1 MMQYFKDIISLF
13 SITQRLWVL
22 TILCVSTFFI
32 TFGSDII
39 EVLKPDPSQLI
50 LVVKRQKKEIITL
63 NTQLDTLSFKIGNLT
78 QEVIN
83 GQSQCTNK
91 RIEREKEIIAQI
103 DELEK
108 IIRNSKPYSISW
120 PDTDGDRVLDKDDKC
135 PTVKGSVENNGCP
148 EVMLDNLKIRDKK
161 KSLIRVSKFKDV
173 PVSDGTPI
181 SITDVDSIRVT
192 PDGNIDNTELAI
204 SALRELKNRI
214 KNNK

>member
-39 EVLKPDPSQLI
+39 EVLKPDPSQLN
-50 LVVKRQKKEIITL
+50 LVVKRQKKEIISL
-63 NTQLDTLSFKIGNLT
+63 NTQLDTLSFRVNDLT
-78 QEVIN
+78 QEVID

-91 RIEREKEIIAQI
+91 RLEREKEIITQI
-103 DELEK
+103 DE
-108 IIRNSKPYSISW
+108 IMNMVR
-120 PDTDGDRVLDKDDKC
+120 
-135 PTVKGSVENNGCP
+135 GSVKPHPMAMKRTNDTIVVES
-148 EVMLDNLKIRDKK
+148 M
-161 KSLIRVSKFKDV
+161 RV
-173 PVSDGTPI
+173 I
-181 SITDVDSIRVT
+181 
-192 PDGNIDNTELAI
+192 PDDNTELAI

>member
-50 LVVKRQKKEIITL
+50 LVVKRQKKEIISL
-63 NTQLDTLSFKIGNLT
+63 NTQLDTLSFRVNDLT
-78 QEVIN
+78 QEVID

-103 DELEK
+103 DK
-108 IIRNSKPYSISW
+108 IMNMVR
-120 PDTDGDRVLDKDDKC
+120 
-135 PTVKGSVENNGCP
+135 GSVKPHE
-148 EVMLDNLKIRDKK
+148 MTIRER
-161 KSLIRVSKFKDV
+161 LIRQSKSSV

-181 SITDVDSIRVT
+181 RITNVDSIRVI
-192 PDGNIDNTELAI
+192 PDDNTELAI
-204 SALRELKNRI
+204 SALRELKSRI
-214 KNNK
+214 KNRGH